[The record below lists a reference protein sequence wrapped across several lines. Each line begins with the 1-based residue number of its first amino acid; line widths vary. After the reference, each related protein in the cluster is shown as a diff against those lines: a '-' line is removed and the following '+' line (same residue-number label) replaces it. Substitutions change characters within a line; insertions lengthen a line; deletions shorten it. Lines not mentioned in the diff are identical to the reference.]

1 MLFLLGQQGLY
12 RKFFFNFLLDT
23 SVFISKPRLLKL
35 SQARF
40 INRRY
45 RFIVVLD
52 PMSFIGLSELLGNI
66 GTEGVLD
73 QE

>member
-1 MLFLLGQQGLY
+1 MLFLLRKQRLY
-12 RKFFFNFLLDT
+12 RKFFLEFYLGSIVLSN
-23 SVFISKPRLLKL
+23 KPRLLKL

-45 RFIVVLD
+45 CFIVVLH

-66 GTEGVLD
+66 GTEGVLN